1 MRVLTKKKVEKIKQ
15 AIADGT
21 KQTEIAK
28 RFKASRSVVSDI
40 ATGRV
45 HKDVEWPGGEPPLP
59 KRAGGQHKSI
69 PDYDPTDKRVMEL
82 EAEIVHLTDER
93 NRERQKVKAGA
104 KIAGLFKA
112 VTAEMD
118 QRIKPLEVLPPALD
132 FRRKA
137 QITEHVVMHLSDG
150 HHDAVVRPE
159 EVGGL
164 ENYNFP
170 VSCCRAERYVNTV
183 VEWCHDTLAPKFA
196 FPVLWVLAYGDYTSG
211 EIHRACERSYYRNQ
225 FKNCLAIGQLH
236 ALMYRDLASHFEQVN
251 VLYLAG
257 NHGRRS
263 PKKDYL
269 GAHDNWDYL
278 VGEVARLHC
287 RGMEN
292 VSFSIPDAWSAN
304 VNINGVGFNVSHGD
318 DVRSNGSIP
327 WYGMVRRQKGLIAL
341 GAAAGAQRCRYF
353 VMGHHHASSTLADV
367 DGELL
372 VNGSWVGTDAFA
384 YNSLSGYREPSQWLH
399 GVNPKHG
406 ITWRM
411 NCKLRHEN
419 EKNGPKR
426 YLIDGGRDVGPLKS

>member
-1 MRVLTKKKVEKIKQ
+1 MTKKKVEKIKA
-15 AIADGT
+15 AIAEGT

-28 RFKASRSVVSDI
+28 RFKVSRSLVSDI

-45 HKDVEWPGGEPPLP
+45 HKDVQWPSGEPPAP
-59 KRAGGQHKSI
+59 KRAGGQHKDI
-69 PDYDPTDKRVMEL
+69 PDYDPTDKQVLEL
-82 EAEIVHLTDER
+82 EAEVVHLTEER

-112 VTAEMD
+112 ITAEME
-118 QRIKPLEVLPPALD
+118 QRVKPFAALPPALD

-137 QITEHVVMHLSDG
+137 QITEHCVMHLSDG
-150 HHDAVVRPE
+150 HHDQVVRPE

-164 ENYNFP
+164 EDYNFP
-170 VSCCRAERYVNTV
+170 ICCAAPSATSTRWSNGPR
-183 VEWCHDTLAPKFA
+183 TLWPRSST

-211 EIHRACERSYYRNQ
+211 EIHKACERSYYRNQ

-236 ALMYRDLASHFEQVN
+236 ALMYRDLAAHFEQVN

-257 NHGRRS
+257 NHGRRT

-278 VGEVARLHC
+278 GRRGRPAALPRPGQRPLHHPRCVERQRQYQRRRLQRVATGTTC
-287 RGMEN
+287 
-292 VSFSIPDAWSAN
+292 A
-304 VNINGVGFNVSHGD
+304 
-318 DVRSNGSIP
+318 SNLGIP

-353 VMGHHHASSTLADV
+353 CVGHHHAASTLSDV

-372 VNGSWVGTDAFA
+372 VNGSLGGHRRFRLQLAVRLPRAGPMD
-384 YNSLSGYREPSQWLH
+384 S
-399 GVNPKHG
+399 
-406 ITWRM
+406 WRQSEA
-411 NCKLRHEN
+411 RHHLAN
-419 EKNGPKR
+419 ER
-426 YLIDGGRDVGPLKS
+426 QAAA